1 MAKYILYGDG
11 IHDDLPFIQT
21 VLDSGV
27 SCLEL
32 PAPKKNYLISNSIV
46 IHANQTLKLPE
57 TAVIRLKADSNC
69 DMLHDD
75 DFESWKENI
84 VIDGG
89 IWDMNNLEQDAN
101 PWWVP
106 GKDGKTGYERLG
118 VEKGRCT
125 EYYKTLTTPVPT
137 FDGHCMHFC
146 RVKNF
151 TFKNVTFR
159 NPVVY
164 GIQVM
169 YMENFTIENIT
180 FDYVTTR
187 FKFYNND
194 GIHLEGNC
202 RNGVIRNC
210 KGNCFDD
217 MVALTADDACCW
229 GPIENVV
236 IDGLWADRCHS
247 AVRLLSHGEPVKNIT
262 IKNVFG
268 GYFKYCIGIT
278 KYHGGPEERGAY
290 SNIKIDNVHAHSCD
304 GPRNPLTDMVGGQRP
319 IIWQQA
325 YIDVDNLTIT
335 NCFREETEAKTPFF
349 LLEKEGTIG
358 TLILKNVTQ
367 KNMTGEKIPFIALD
381 GEVTNKTEEDLY
393 EIQFNK

>member
-1 MAKYILYGDG
+1 MAKYKLYGDG
-11 IHDDLPFIQT
+11 IHDDLPYIQNA
-21 VLDSGV
+21 LDSGI
-27 SCLEL
+27 SELYL
-32 PAPKKNYLISNSIV
+32 PAPKKHYSISNAIK
-46 IHANQTLKLPE
+46 IHGGQTLR
-57 TAVIRLKADSNC
+57 TAPTTVIRLMADSNSV
-69 DMLHDD
+69 MLRDAD
-75 DFESWKENI
+75 WENWKENI
-84 VIDGG
+84 TIDGG
-89 IWDMNNLEQDAN
+89 IWDMNNLEQEPN
-101 PWWVP
+101 PFWAP
-106 GKDGKTGYERLG
+106 GKDGKTSYERLG
-118 VEKGRCT
+118 LTKEELVKSFATATTHCD
-125 EYYKTLTTPVPT
+125 YY
-137 FDGHCMHFC
+137 DGFCMKFC
-146 RVKNF
+146 RIKNF
-151 TFKNVTFR
+151 TFKNITFR

-164 GIQVM
+164 GMDMTYI
-169 YMENFTIENIT
+169 ENFTIENLT
-180 FDYVTTR
+180 FDYVTTT

-202 RNGVIRNC
+202 RNGIIRNC

-262 IKNVFG
+262 IKNIFG

-278 KYHGGPEERGAY
+278 KYHGGPEERGVY

-304 GPRNPLTDMVGGQRP
+304 GPRNPLTDMAGGQRP

-325 YIDVDNLTIT
+325 YIDVDTLTIKD
-335 NCFREETEAKTPFF
+335 CYREETEANTPFF

-358 TLILKNVTQ
+358 NLIIKNVTQ
-367 KNMTGEKIPFIALD
+367 KNLTKKELPFIVLD

-393 EIQFNK
+393 EI